1 MEENKNGKSADENRK
16 TMGLSLSDT
25 AYYNVNGAEPG
36 AENVIPETDPP
47 EKRKRRGFLLPFLL
61 GAFCCALGLFA
72 ATELFGLGK
81 FVSKDD
87 YAYYRDLDDSYGKYY
102 EIMRLIDEDPIAE
115 KGSGK
120 IGDEQLK
127 EIVASTGDPY
137 AEYFT
142 AAEYAEFM
150 KRYSSDYIGIGIG
163 VVQDG
168 DDITVISVFEDTPA
182 SEAGIENGDVII
194 KIDGK
199 TPADVDDAIDMLSGK
214 PGTPVTV
221 TFRRGGDETEVK
233 MNRAKIDQDSIKYYK
248 VDGTDDVG
256 YIKIASFIEG
266 TDKDFKAAV
275 KELKKDVCTKFIIDL
290 RDNPG
295 GDVDVT
301 LSIADMFI
309 SNSNLLSISY
319 KDTSK
324 NVTYVANN
332 GVTVSPDVEVAIL
345 VNGGTASSAEIFS
358 SAMKDN
364 GRAVLFGTQ
373 TYGKGVMQV
382 ISSFGTGYTSIT
394 TASFVG
400 PAGKTI
406 HGEGV
411 EPDFV
416 IEDLTVT
423 DDELEAYTELINSK
437 AVEQFVDQNPE
448 YSTANI
454 SKFAEEHADSGI
466 REEVLL
472 LVARNEYL
480 LRMTYDERPLVDIVY
495 DDVCKAAYEYLQ
507 DYEINYDANYL
518 PASGSS
524 NRVVNF

>member
-1 MEENKNGKSADENRK
+1 M
-16 TMGLSLSDT
+16 
-25 AYYNVNGAEPG
+25 
-36 AENVIPETDPP
+36 
-47 EKRKRRGFLLPFLL
+47 
-61 GAFCCALGLFA
+61 
-72 ATELFGLGK
+72 
-81 FVSKDD
+81 
-87 YAYYRDLDDSYGKYY
+87 
-102 EIMRLIDEDPIAE
+102 
-115 KGSGK
+115 
-120 IGDEQLK
+120 
-127 EIVASTGDPY
+127 
-137 AEYFT
+137 
-142 AAEYAEFM
+142 
-150 KRYSSDYIGIGIG
+150 
-163 VVQDG
+163 
-168 DDITVISVFEDTPA
+168 
-182 SEAGIENGDVII
+182 
-194 KIDGK
+194 
-199 TPADVDDAIDMLSGK
+199 
-214 PGTPVTV
+214 
-221 TFRRGGDETEVK
+221 
-233 MNRAKIDQDSIKYYK
+233 
-248 VDGTDDVG
+248 
-256 YIKIASFIEG
+256 
-266 TDKDFKAAV
+266 
-275 KELKKDVCTKFIIDL
+275 
-290 RDNPG
+290 
-295 GDVDVT
+295 
-301 LSIADMFI
+301 
-309 SNSNLLSISY
+309 
-319 KDTSK
+319 
-324 NVTYVANN
+324 
-332 GVTVSPDVEVAIL
+332 
-345 VNGGTASSAEIFS
+345 NGGTASSAEIFS

-423 DDELEAYTELINSK
+423 DDEREAYTELINSK

-518 PASGSS
+518 PASSSS